1 LVSFYD
7 GVTALGDKGRRTDA
21 IYLDYCQAF
30 DTVLDNILVSKL
42 ERDESDGW
50 TTRWIRNW
58 LDGHTQRVA
67 VNGSVSKR
75 RPVTS
80 GVPRGLILGLVLFNV
95 FVGDIDN
102 GIECTLSKFADD
114 TELCN
119 AVDTLEGRDAIQRI
133 LTGAMAGAK

>member
-1 LVSFYD
+1 MTYGNMDLC
-7 GVTALGDKGRRTDA
+7 K
-21 IYLDYCQAF
+21 AF
-30 DTVLDNILVSKL
+30 DTIQHDVPVSEQ
-42 ERDESDGW
+42 ERYGFGRW
-50 TTRWIRNW
+50 TTLGIRNW
-58 LDGHTQRVA
+58 LDGHTQKVT
-67 VNGSVSKR
+67 VNGLMSKW